1 MRKVNKKR
9 KKIDLN
15 KDEKNNLLKKKN
27 NENKLKNQKKKE
39 DTEKRKETTEKKK
52 EINQKLEKNNKKEKV
67 IIKTKNKKNKKKQKQ
82 KKPKRSFWKKLLTFI
97 LILGIIGV
105 LLVAAFF
112 SYIVL
117 TAPKFD
123 EEAFNVKDQTV
134 VYDINGQIIAKLGVQ
149 NRESV
154 TYDQLPQV
162 LIDAIIATEDS
173 RYFQH
178 NGVDLPRFLKA
189 SAYQL
194 MGRSDAGGASTLTMQ
209 MVKNNLTSTEAS
221 GIEGI
226 IRKFQDVYLSVFK
239 VEKNYTKEE
248 IIEMYVNNHC
258 LGSSIYGVGEASK
271 YYFGKSVSELTLPEA
286 AILAGLFQAPN
297 RHNPYKNIESAT
309 SRRNT
314 VLNLMVRHGYITE
327 EEAEITKNIP
337 IESLLVG
344 IEEETEYQGFI
355 DYVTKE
361 VINLTGQD
369 PAIVP
374 MKIYTTMEKS
384 IQDGIN
390 SIMKS
395 DEWYW
400 KDENT
405 EAGIAI
411 VNVKTGAVA
420 ALSGQRNN
428 SGEKL
433 FSYATDALRQP
444 GSTAKPIFAYGPGF
458 EYNNNSTYTIFVD
471 EPWSYTDGPSINN
484 WDGGFSG
491 IVTTRYALQV
501 SRNIPALK
509 AYQQVGSK
517 KIQQFAYS
525 LGLDV
530 SYSKSSENY
539 RIVKEETGLDNT
551 INEAYAIG
559 GVAEGFS
566 PLMMASAYSAFA
578 SGGYYT
584 EPYSVTKIEF
594 RETGETIEYKPSKTR
609 VMKDSTAYLMNNIL
623 ESAVNSGF
631 NGGAKV
637 SGSHVAAKTGTS
649 NFPDNVME
657 QYNLPAHAVNDL
669 WTVAYTSEYSIGVW
683 YGYESVAKGYN
694 TSGSYKDALTSA
706 VMKYI
711 PKDTKGWTKPSS
723 VVASQ
728 VEKET
733 YPAKLPSENTP
744 KNMIITEYFVRG
756 TQPTE
761 VSERYQTLND
771 ITEPK
776 ATANGNTATIS
787 WTYTTPKVLTEEYL
801 KKYFNQSVF
810 GNSKDKLLQERQE
823 YNEKTLGEIV
833 FGIYKEQE
841 DGTLELIEYT
851 KETNY
856 TYTGSGNTTLVI
868 KAEHSKFKDNASDG
882 KKITFKLDGSSNTT
896 DNNEDTP
903 TTNKKLKATLV
914 GSIDAKAKVG
924 SYTESGIKSI
934 QYGATNITNSPL
946 VTIKYQI
953 VNNNN
958 ITNYNTRSALETAV
972 NKLPAGT
979 YTINYIISYQNEELT
994 KARNITL
1001 S

>member
-9 KKIDLN
+9 KRIDLS
-15 KDEKNNLLKKKN
+15 KEEKNNKLKKKT
-27 NENKLKNQKKKE
+27 NENKLKHSKKIESNDKGKKE
-39 DTEKRKETTEKKK
+39 LQKTNKK
-52 EINQKLEKNNKKEKV
+52 EIIKNKNRNRNTKKLKEKN
-67 IIKTKNKKNKKKQKQ
+67 

-97 LILGIIGV
+97 LILGIIGI

-134 VYDINGQIIAKLGVQ
+134 VYDINGQIIAKLGVE

-154 TYDQLPQV
+154 TYEQLPQV

-189 SAYQL
+189 SVYQL

-209 MVKNNLTSTEAS
+209 MVKNNLTSTEDS
-221 GIEGI
+221 GIKGI

-248 IIEMYVNNHC
+248 IIELYVNNHC

-286 AILAGLFQAPN
+286 SILAGLFQAPN

-314 VLNLMVRHGYITE
+314 VLNLMVRHGYITK
-327 EEAEITKNIP
+327 EEAEMTKNID

-344 IEEETEYQGFI
+344 IEEETEYQGYI

-361 VINLTGQD
+361 VMKLTNQD

-374 MKIYTTMEKS
+374 MKIYTTMERN

-390 SIMKS
+390 SIMKN

-400 KDENT
+400 KDEKT

-428 SGEKL
+428 TGEKL

-471 EPWSYTDGPSINN
+471 EPWAYTDGPSINN
-484 WDGGFSG
+484 WDGRFSG

-559 GVAEGFS
+559 GVSEGFS

-584 EPYSVTKIEF
+584 EPYSITKIEF

-649 NFPDNVME
+649 NFPDSIMK
-657 QYNLPAHAVNDL
+657 QHNLPPHAVNDL

-683 YGYESVAKGYN
+683 YGYESVLQGYN
-694 TSGSYKDALTSA
+694 TSGSYKDSLTSA

-761 VSERYQTLND
+761 VSERYATLND
-771 ITEPK
+771 IEQPEVNT
-776 ATANGNTATIS
+776 NGSTATIT
-787 WTYTTPKVLTEEYL
+787 WTYTTPKVLTDEYL

-810 GNSKDKLLQERQE
+810 GNSKDKLLKERKE
-823 YNEKTLGEIV
+823 YNKETLGDLV
-833 FGIYKEQE
+833 FGIYREME
-841 DGTLELIEYT
+841 DGTLELVDYT
-851 KETNY
+851 DKTTY
-856 TYTGSGNTTLVI
+856 TYSGSGNTVLVI
-868 KAEHSKFKDNASDG
+868 KAEHKIFKDNASDG
-882 KKITFKLDGSSNTT
+882 KKISFKLDGTG
-896 DNNEDTP
+896 NNENNNPENP
-903 TTNKKLKATLV
+903 TTSKKLKATLV
-914 GSIDAKAKVG
+914 GNIDANAKVG
-924 SYTESGIKSI
+924 SYVESGIKSI

-946 VTIKYQI
+946 VNIKYQI

-958 ITNYNTRSALETAV
+958 ITNYNTRNALETAI

-994 KARNITL
+994 KVRNITL
-1001 S
+1001 N